1 MELTLHEIL
10 ILAVV
15 QGITEFL
22 PISSSGH
29 LVVLAT
35 FLSPERGS
43 AAFDIADLNIVLH
56 GGTLGSILIFYGKRI
71 WQLLTTDRRVLGLL
85 VIGTVPAVG
94 VGIPIKLFASD
105 TILSNPLLAG
115 VCLIIT
121 GGLLAWIGRMPRG
134 EQPYQQL
141 TYRAALGIGLSQAA
155 AIMPGLSRSGTTISI
170 GMRLGLAPTAA
181 ATFSFLLAIPAI
193 GGACVLE
200 IGSAWLKNRPTS
212 PALSHAPLKNQHLT
226 DSSQLAPAGLSPSA
240 TSPSATS
247 TAASPL
253 NAASSPPFP
262 LSFSGEPSAKGAA
275 EPTPEPASLGKHPF
289 QGEQALTLDAPP
301 LPLPV
306 PRIPRWQLALGAV
319 ISCVVGLGSLA
330 WLQRW
335 IERNQIGNFAY
346 WCIPLGL
353 SVITWQLLGG

>member
-29 LVVLAT
+29 LVVLAA
-35 FLSPERGS
+35 FLSPESGS
-43 AAFDIADLNIVLH
+43 EAFDIADLNIVLH
-56 GGTLGSILIFYGKRI
+56 GGTLGSILVFYGKRI
-71 WQLLTTDRRVLGLL
+71 RQLMTTDRRVLGLL
-85 VIGTVPAVG
+85 VIGTLPAVIAG
-94 VGIPIKLFASD
+94 VPIKLFASD

-115 VCLIIT
+115 ICLIIT
-121 GGLLAWIGRMPRG
+121 GGLLAWMGKMPRG
-134 EQPYQQL
+134 QRPYQQL

-212 PALSHAPLKNQHLT
+212 PALSTDHSKNDHLSNSSPLATTRPSPHAASTDTPQLKAT
-226 DSSQLAPAGLSPSA
+226 GSPPSQLDS
-240 TSPSATS
+240 
-247 TAASPL
+247 
-253 NAASSPPFP
+253 
-262 LSFSGEPSAKGAA
+262 
-275 EPTPEPASLGKHPF
+275 TPEPRAKWAAAKTSTSDSFGEHDFPGKRAAALEETQRKHPV
-289 QGEQALTLDAPP
+289 PP
-301 LPLPV
+301 
-306 PRIPRWQLALGAV
+306 IPRWQLVLGAG
-319 ISCVVGLGSLA
+319 ISFVVGLGSLS

-353 SVITWQLLGG
+353 AVVTWQLLGG